1 MGKTT
6 LANTFAEFLESP
18 TESLEWKLT
27 EGTDHEFTK
36 VMELHDLSI
45 NQNRDLSVQVKHLTP
60 HVKLVKLAKADA
72 DSKEDGTRSSSLSS
86 TAAIE
91 TTSSKQGKPKS
102 VPGETSDNE
111 TSDDETN
118 SRNDNKAGLQLK
130 LVDMGGHSETM
141 LLTAALT
148 KALHRISMLKAKREI
163 LILGVSFSN
172 SSTTEE
178 PCGLK

>member
-1 MGKTT
+1 MGKTS
-6 LANTFAEFLESP
+6 LANTFAEFLRSP
-18 TESLEWKLT
+18 TESPIPKLT
-27 EGTDHEFTK
+27 EGTPLKFTK
-36 VMELHDLSI
+36 VMELYDGLSI
-45 NQNRDLSVQVKHLTP
+45 NQKKDLSVQVEDLTP

-148 KALHRISMLKAKREI
+148 KP
-163 LILGVSFSN
+163 F
-172 SSTTEE
+172 T
-178 PCGLK
+178 